1 MWMLSLS
8 GAINTMKL
16 ALAGISI
23 QLVLSALVQ
32 GILIAN
38 NAAEDIVF
46 WLAGSVSAAQWSRVA
61 VILPFTIAG
70 IAVAVLAGRHFGL
83 LALDST
89 TGTSLG
95 QNGRLVGASAALL
108 VVVLAGSAVAVSG
121 PIGFVGLIVPHVVRR
136 LAGEEQ
142 TGLLALSAIAGAL
155 LLVLADLAGRQIGR
169 AQV

>member
-1 MWMLSLS
+1 MLSLS

-61 VILPFTIAG
+61 VILPFPVAR

-83 LALDST
+83 LALDK
-89 TGTSLG
+89 
-95 QNGRLVGASAALL
+95 
-108 VVVLAGSAVAVSG
+108 
-121 PIGFVGLIVPHVVRR
+121 
-136 LAGEEQ
+136 
-142 TGLLALSAIAGAL
+142 
-155 LLVLADLAGRQIGR
+155 IGR
-169 AQV
+169 AACRESVLQYVYISVVALS